1 MHECQEIRSANIN
14 QKEDRFLIYERD
26 LLFLYYASVY
36 QIAIKENAVA
46 STLSNMYVVAAT
58 LFTPIAALIFVKDWK
73 EQHNKNL
80 ETDFV
85 KTALGHLRKVEILE
99 KQVNIAVSEL
109 RNEWKEEDFGHSF
122 LALKNIDRQ
131 ELSQQSFLLLESLKE
146 LEILTKDPEISII
159 VETYQDFNFVY
170 VLTLGM
176 IGLVVDRDNFKG
188 DESNFNDL
196 KEILNISAPTKN
208 VKIANKK
215 LYEIFV
221 GTVELGIKLKLFILL
236 KAK

>member
-1 MHECQEIRSANIN
+1 MKIISL
-14 QKEDRFLIYERD
+14 KKPL
-26 LLFLYYASVY
+26 
-36 QIAIKENAVA
+36 QIG
-46 STLSNMYVVAAT
+46 LC
-58 LFTPIAALIFVKDWK
+58 
-73 EQHNKNL
+73 NK
-80 ETDFV
+80 
-85 KTALGHLRKVEILE
+85 A
-99 KQVNIAVSEL
+99 
-109 RNEWKEEDFGHSF
+109 
-122 LALKNIDRQ
+122 
-131 ELSQQSFLLLESLKE
+131 LLESLKE